1 MSQIIIFPY
10 KKLFNEYYPII
21 DIYIKSPRKTVQT
34 EAFVDSGAS
43 TSIFRVAIAE
53 KLGID
58 FSKGVRGFTLVGD
71 GSYIPV
77 FHHKLYVQIG
87 EIWVKTTVAFSP
99 QLGADINLLGQK
111 DIFDH
116 FDITFSNRRKSLF
129 FKPQN

>member
-1 MSQIIIFPY
+1 MSQTIIFPY
-10 KKLFNEYYPII
+10 KKLFNEFYPII
-21 DIYIKSPRKTVQT
+21 DIYIKSPRKTIQT

-58 FSKGVRGFTLVGD
+58 YSKGSRRFTLVGD

-77 FHHKLYVQIG
+77 FYHKLYVQIG
-87 EIWVKTTVAFSP
+87 KIWVKTTVAFSP

-116 FDITFSNRRKSLF
+116 FDITLSNRRKRLF
-129 FKPQN
+129 LKP

>member
-1 MSQIIIFPY
+1 MSQIISFPY
-10 KKLFNEYYPII
+10 KKLFNEFYPII
-21 DIYIKSPRKTVQT
+21 NIYIKSPRKTVQT

-58 FSKGVRGFTLVGD
+58 YSKGSKGFTLVGD

-77 FHHKLYVQIG
+77 FYHKLYVQIG
-87 EIWVKTTVAFSP
+87 KIWVKTTVSFSP
-99 QLGADINLLGQK
+99 QLGADMNLLGQK

-116 FDITFSNRRKSLF
+116 FGITFSNRRESLY
-129 FKPQN
+129 FKPQK